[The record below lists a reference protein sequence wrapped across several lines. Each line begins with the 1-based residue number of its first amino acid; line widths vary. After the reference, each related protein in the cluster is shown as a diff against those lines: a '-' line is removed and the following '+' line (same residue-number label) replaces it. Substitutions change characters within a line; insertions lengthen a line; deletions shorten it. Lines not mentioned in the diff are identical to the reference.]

1 MKLLAQVVG
10 WPRSSRPRLALQAG
24 SPGSHAEVLPAG
36 RDEAAFGR
44 GDAAKEGACCDGC
57 VWLVCGLKAFA
68 PVLTHRTPFLAV
80 AALRKTAAREKFF
93 VVGFRRRVVGFGRRC
108 RSLFGRARRRLGSGF
123 HRSKHHR
130 CLDRA
135 RASSKLQAWSR
146 KMATRRMLAQEKEVA
161 KKFGMRH
168 RLYRREVARHFK
180 GRLLA
185 ATRGTK
191 SKFI

>member
-1 MKLLAQVVG
+1 MKLLAAAAQVVG
-10 WPRSSRPRLALQAG
+10 WPRSSRPRLTLQA
-24 SPGSHAEVLPAG
+24 GSHAEVLPAG

-44 GDAAKEGACCDGC
+44 GDAAKEGAYCDGC

-93 VVGFRRRVVGFGRRC
+93 VVGFGRRC
-108 RSLFGRARRRLGSGF
+108 RSLFGRARRRLGSG
-123 HRSKHHR
+123 SKHHR

>member
-1 MKLLAQVVG
+1 MKLLAAAAQVVG

-93 VVGFRRRVVGFGRRC
+93 VVGFGRRC
-108 RSLFGRARRRLGSGF
+108 RSLGSG
-123 HRSKHHR
+123 SKHHR

>member
-1 MKLLAQVVG
+1 MKLLAAAAQVVG

-24 SPGSHAEVLPAG
+24 SPGSHAAG
-36 RDEAAFGR
+36 GQGR
-44 GDAAKEGACCDGC
+44 GSLWTGRCRKRGG
-57 VWLVCGLKAFA
+57 VLRRVRLVGRCGLKAFA

-93 VVGFRRRVVGFGRRC
+93 VVGFGRRC

-191 SKFI
+191 SKFIQYA